1 MDKKRA
7 SYYNYYANK
16 KWGDARYDI
25 CIDSLCLGIEGTI
38 DLLIDLIQ
46 KYEEN
51 KSKDLIKEVVELK
64 KNWTTISLRKNQLKN
79 NN

>member
-16 KWGDARYDI
+16 KWGDAKGYDI

-64 KNWTTISLRKNQLKN
+64 KELDDNKLTKEPTEE
-79 NN
+79 